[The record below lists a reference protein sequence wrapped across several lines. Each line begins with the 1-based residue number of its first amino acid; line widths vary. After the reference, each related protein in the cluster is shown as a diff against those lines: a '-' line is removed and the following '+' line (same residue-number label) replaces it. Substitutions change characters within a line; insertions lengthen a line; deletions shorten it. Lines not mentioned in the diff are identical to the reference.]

1 MAGLFVSLV
10 QLPVAALVGRVDVSR
25 GLVEVLVVV
34 PSEEQGLTTVLLGE
48 PGLYFLLCILRL

>member
-10 QLPVAALVGRVDVSR
+10 HLLIATLVGRVDVFR

-34 PSEEQGLTTVLLGE
+34 SSKETVFEE
-48 PGLYFLLCILRL
+48 

>member
-10 QLPVAALVGRVDVSR
+10 HLPIATLVGRVDVSR

-34 PSEEQGLTTVLLGE
+34 PSKETVVEE
-48 PGLYFLLCILRL
+48 